1 MPKAPSLMGDLPSI
15 QEILDVWN
23 IPDVPNKE
31 APDHFQENFNCQAYL
46 LTWYLNEWIPS
57 VVGNDWWSAQIRPYK
72 FTTDKVEVEGAQKVL
87 VTVTSEA
94 FGLVQYENSRDKW
107 IENFKYKEANGKR
120 ATVPMYNKNKP
131 ETHKFKAKWSDAK
144 SGQCSGWH
152 PGAFTM
158 FQIRKGS
165 IKEFRVQDEADDMI
179 KQKFG
184 QKMIR
189 IAYKIEDNDDGT
201 VEPAAKR
208 ARTESDEQEALAAV
222 ATKSV
227 VTVEDE

>member
-1 MPKAPSLMGDLPSI
+1 M
-15 QEILDVWN
+15 DVWN
-23 IPDVPNKE
+23 TPDMPNNE
-31 APDHFQENFNCQAYL
+31 APQIHKDNYNRKASL
-46 LTWYLNEWIPS
+46 LTWYLNEWIPN
-57 VVGNDWWSAQIRPYK
+57 VVGSDWWSPQIRPYK
-72 FTTDKVEVEGAQKVL
+72 FMTDKVEVEGAQKVL

-107 IENFKYKEANGKR
+107 IENFKYKEANGKH
-120 ATVPMYNKNKP
+120 AKVPMHNKNKP
-131 ETHKFKAKWSDAK
+131 ETHRFKAKWSDAK

-152 PGAFTM
+152 HGAFTM

-189 IAYKIEDNDDGT
+189 IAYNIKEGDDDGT

-208 ARTESDEQEALAAV
+208 ARTESNEQEALAAA
-222 ATKSV
+222 ATTSV